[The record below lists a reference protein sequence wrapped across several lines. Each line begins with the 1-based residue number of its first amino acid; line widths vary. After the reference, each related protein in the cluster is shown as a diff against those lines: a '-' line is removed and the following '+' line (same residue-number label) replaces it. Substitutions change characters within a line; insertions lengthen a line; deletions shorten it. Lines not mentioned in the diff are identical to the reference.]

1 MAKNSNNKRGLR
13 RVVYWTLG
21 LLVAA
26 AALWAMFAPEAV
38 QVEMTQATE
47 GPLQVTVNNQGQV
60 RVRDRYVIAAPV
72 AGDLQR
78 IGLRQGDAVKQ
89 GQVVALLDPVPL
101 DARQRQETVARLEAA
116 RALAREAAARVQR
129 ATAETQLAASELK
142 RVRQLVADNFMSPQA
157 LEKAE
162 IAERS
167 TRVELDASRLRQQAA
182 QADVKAAEAA
192 LSSADAPAGARLPI
206 QLTAPVDG
214 YVLQLE
220 ERSGR
225 TIAAGTPLVTIGDP
239 SRYEIVVDVL
249 STDAVRIARG
259 APILLEGW
267 GGGQTLQ
274 AQVRLVEPVAFT
286 KISALGVEEQ
296 RVNVIGDPV
305 DPLGSLGDGYRV
317 EARIV
322 IWSADKVTKVPGSSL
337 YRVGNSWR
345 VFVVQDGRLREQE
358 VEVGQRNQDEA
369 QIVKGLQPGDVIV
382 RFPSNELKDGV
393 RVEERRR

>member
-1 MAKNSNNKRGLR
+1 MAKNNNKRGLR

-21 LLVAA
+21 LLVLA

-38 QVEMTQATE
+38 QVEMTQVTE

-89 GQVVALLDPVPL
+89 GQVVAVLDPVPL

-167 TRVELDASRLRQQAA
+167 TRVELDAARLRQQAA

-192 LSSADAPAGARLPI
+192 LSAADAPAGTRRPI
-206 QLTAPVDG
+206 QLSAPVDG

-225 TIAAGTPLVTIGDP
+225 TVAPGTPLVTIGDP

-249 STDAVRIARG
+249 STDAVRIASG

-267 GGGQTLQ
+267 GGGRTLQ
-274 AQVRLVEPVAFT
+274 ARVRLVEPVAFT

-305 DPLGSLGDGYRV
+305 DPLGPLGDGYRV
-317 EARIV
+317 EARVV

-369 QIVKGLQPGDVIV
+369 QVLKGLQPGELIV